1 LKQNINIK
9 HIAYIP
15 LMLEMICSLWR
26 EKSKTNQAFL
36 SPMSMTELYNTL
48 VEYFFKKYSIHKDD
62 KWIKEIEGYM
72 NNYFSDNSNLS
83 ANTEPNN
90 NQVLHFPK
98 MSNGAIYDNRFL
110 IKSFL
115 GRGGFADI
123 YLVIDN
129 YNNQEVLLKLFK
141 YEGQSKSIKSYIERE
156 AKFLK
161 KIISVNGIV
170 KILEVNW
177 VANRRGLVILQEYIK
192 GISLEDYLYKE
203 DFLKE
208 NEAINITISLCETL
222 EKLHNLGIIHADI
235 KPSNILL
242 IENTMKPILIDFG
255 NAKYIGEKKEK
266 NIIVSLPYTPPEMF
280 DTSTLIDEKIDI
292 YSLGVTLLEM
302 LVGLNLK
309 KDKPFYNSATM
320 AVRKN
325 EFKLNQLLN
334 KERKEKKILEIQ
346 NNKLKIILRKTLKSS
361 QNRYDSISELL
372 YDLKFKV
379 KKLSFFE
386 QIRERVKRS

>member
-1 LKQNINIK
+1 
-9 HIAYIP
+9 
-15 LMLEMICSLWR
+15 M
-26 EKSKTNQAFL
+26 KT
-36 SPMSMTELYNTL
+36 
-48 VEYFFKKYSIHKDD
+48 
-62 KWIKEIEGYM
+62 
-72 NNYFSDNSNLS
+72 
-83 ANTEPNN
+83 
-90 NQVLHFPK
+90 
-98 MSNGAIYDNRFL
+98 
-110 IKSFL
+110 
-115 GRGGFADI
+115 
-123 YLVIDN
+123 
-129 YNNQEVLLKLFK
+129 
-141 YEGQSKSIKSYIERE
+141 
-156 AKFLK
+156 
-161 KIISVNGIV
+161 
-170 KILEVNW
+170 
-177 VANRRGLVILQEYIK
+177 
-192 GISLEDYLYKE
+192 
-203 DFLKE
+203 
-208 NEAINITISLCETL
+208 
-222 EKLHNLGIIHADI
+222 
-235 KPSNILL
+235 
-242 IENTMKPILIDFG
+242 ILIDFG

-266 NIIVSLPYTPPEMF
+266 NIILSLPYTPPEMF